1 VIQEGFDILESTP
14 MTRLWPYVVVALLC
28 SFLAVATSAS
38 AVGVGLM
45 VAAFAALFKVS
56 WRPSP
61 HPQSDGSASPDARN
75 RMSPESL
82 GQSLADQIMKEVFQ
96 PPTALPTTYN
106 SIEWLLAQTFSTTI
120 YVPQLF
126 SPTVADRALSA
137 LHERAWSALLGV
149 TSHKIPLAIST
160 LNERAAL
167 RYRQYEDAMTV
178 FLVQRNEK
186 PIMNALLENVSPGGS
201 LDQRLD
207 LWITFNARMKAHKEV
222 LTEMQSQFEVV
233 S

>member
-1 VIQEGFDILESTP
+1 
-14 MTRLWPYVVVALLC
+14 MTRLWPSVVVALLC
-28 SFLAVATSAS
+28 SLLAVATSAS
-38 AVGVGLM
+38 AVGVGLV
-45 VAAFAALFKVS
+45 VAAFVALFKVTRRS
-56 WRPSP
+56 SPSP
-61 HPQSDGSASPDARN
+61 QSGGSASRDSRN

-82 GQSLADQIMKEVFQ
+82 GQSLADQIVKEVFQ
-96 PPTALPTTYN
+96 PQTALPSTYN
-106 SIEWLLAQTFSTTI
+106 SVEWLLAQTFSTTI

-126 SPTVADRALSA
+126 SQTVADRALSA

-149 TSHKIPLAIST
+149 SPNKMPLVIST

-178 FLVQRNEK
+178 FLLQRNET
-186 PIMNALLENVSPGGS
+186 PIMNALLENVSPGSS

-207 LWITFNARMKAHKEV
+207 LWISFNASMKAHKDV
-222 LTEMQSQFEVV
+222 LTEIQSQFEVV

>member
-1 VIQEGFDILESTP
+1 
-14 MTRLWPYVVVALLC
+14 MTRLWLCVVVALLC
-28 SFLAVATSAS
+28 SFLAVATSGS
-38 AVGVGLM
+38 AVLVGLV
-45 VAAFAALFKVS
+45 VAAVVVLFKLN

-61 HPQSDGSASPDARN
+61 TPQSGWSASRTSRN
-75 RMSPESL
+75 NMSPEYL

-96 PPTALPTTYN
+96 PQTALPSTYN
-106 SIEWLLAQTFSTTI
+106 SVEWLLAQTFSTTI

-126 SPTVADRALSA
+126 SQTVADRALSA
-137 LHERAWSALLGV
+137 LHERAWGALLAV
-149 TSHKIPLAIST
+149 SSNKIPLALST

-178 FLVQRNEK
+178 FLVQRNET

-207 LWITFNARMKAHKEV
+207 LWISFNARMKAHKEV
-222 LTEMQSQFEVV
+222 LTELQSQCEVV

>member
-1 VIQEGFDILESTP
+1 
-14 MTRLWPYVVVALLC
+14 MTRLWPSVVVALLC
-28 SFLAVATSAS
+28 SLLAVATSAS
-38 AVGVGLM
+38 AVGVGLV
-45 VAAFAALFKVS
+45 VAAFVALFKVTRRS
-56 WRPSP
+56 SPSP
-61 HPQSDGSASPDARN
+61 QSGGSASRDSRN

-82 GQSLADQIMKEVFQ
+82 GQSLADQIVKEVFQ
-96 PPTALPTTYN
+96 PQTALSSTYN
-106 SIEWLLAQTFSTTI
+106 SVEWLLAQTFSTTI

-126 SPTVADRALSA
+126 SQTVADRALSA

-149 TSHKIPLAIST
+149 SPNKMPLVIST

-178 FLVQRNEK
+178 FLLQRNET
-186 PIMNALLENVSPGGS
+186 PIMNALLENVSPGSS

-207 LWITFNARMKAHKEV
+207 LWISFNASMKAHKDV
-222 LTEMQSQFEVV
+222 LTEIQSQFEVV

>member
-1 VIQEGFDILESTP
+1 
-14 MTRLWPYVVVALLC
+14 MTRLWPSVVVALLC
-28 SFLAVATSAS
+28 SLLAVATSAS
-38 AVGVGLM
+38 AVGVGLV
-45 VAAFAALFKVS
+45 VAAFVALFKVTRRS
-56 WRPSP
+56 SPSP
-61 HPQSDGSASPDARN
+61 QSGGSASRDSRN

-82 GQSLADQIMKEVFQ
+82 GQSLADQIVKEVFQ
-96 PPTALPTTYN
+96 PQTAMPSTYN
-106 SIEWLLAQTFSTTI
+106 SVEWLLAQTFSTTI

-126 SPTVADRALSA
+126 SQTVADRALSA

-149 TSHKIPLAIST
+149 SPNKMPLVIST

-178 FLVQRNEK
+178 FLLQRNET
-186 PIMNALLENVSPGGS
+186 PIMNALLENVSPGSS

-207 LWITFNARMKAHKEV
+207 LWISFNASMKAHKDV
-222 LTEMQSQFEVV
+222 LTEIQSQFEVV

>member
-1 VIQEGFDILESTP
+1 
-14 MTRLWPYVVVALLC
+14 MTRLWPCVVVALLC

-56 WRPSP
+56 WRSSPSP
-61 HPQSDGSASPDARN
+61 EGGGSASRDARN

-82 GQSLADQIMKEVFQ
+82 GQSLADQLMKEVFQ
-96 PPTALPTTYN
+96 PPTALPSTYN

-149 TSHKIPLAIST
+149 SSHKIPLAIST

-178 FLVQRNEK
+178 FLVQRNET
-186 PIMNALLENVSPGGS
+186 PIMNALLENVSPGAS

-207 LWITFNARMKAHKEV
+207 LWISFNARMKAHKEV
-222 LTEMQSQFEVV
+222 LSEMQTQVEVV

>member
-1 VIQEGFDILESTP
+1 MI
-14 MTRLWPYVVVALLC
+14 RLWPCVVVALLC
-28 SFLAVATSAS
+28 CLLAVATSAS
-38 AVGVGLM
+38 AVVVGL
-45 VAAFAALFKVS
+45 VVGAFAALFKVKWS
-56 WRPSP
+56 SSP
-61 HPQSDGSASPDARN
+61 NPKSDWTSSRTSRN
-75 RMSPESL
+75 TISSEYI

-96 PPTALPTTYN
+96 PQTALPSTYN
-106 SIEWLLAQTFSTTI
+106 SVEWLLAQTFSTTI

-126 SPTVADRALSA
+126 SQTVADRALSA

-149 TSHKIPLAIST
+149 SPNKMPLVIST

-178 FLVQRNEK
+178 FLLQRNET
-186 PIMNALLENVSPGGS
+186 PIMNALLENVSPGSS

-222 LTEMQSQFEVV
+222 LSEMQSQFSLV

>member
-1 VIQEGFDILESTP
+1 
-14 MTRLWPYVVVALLC
+14 MTRLWPSVVVALLC
-28 SFLAVATSAS
+28 SLLAVATSAS
-38 AVGVGLM
+38 AVGVGLV
-45 VAAFAALFKVS
+45 VAAFVALFKVTRRS
-56 WRPSP
+56 SPSP
-61 HPQSDGSASPDARN
+61 QSGGSASRDSRN

-82 GQSLADQIMKEVFQ
+82 GQSLADQIVKEVFQ
-96 PPTALPTTYN
+96 PQTALPSTYN
-106 SIEWLLAQTFSTTI
+106 SVEWLLAQTFSTTI

-126 SPTVADRALSA
+126 SQTVADRALSA

-149 TSHKIPLAIST
+149 SPNKMPLVIST

-178 FLVQRNEK
+178 FLLQRNET
-186 PIMNALLENVSPGGS
+186 PIMNALLENVSPGSS

-207 LWITFNARMKAHKEV
+207 LWISFNASMKAHKDG
-222 LTEMQSQFEVV
+222 LTEIQSQFEVV